1 MGPERRDRFAAA
13 RVARLA
19 TVGPDGFPH
28 LVPVVFVVLGDEVWS
43 AVDHKPKSTR
53 ELRRL
58 RNIRANPQVSLLVD
72 HYDDEWTRLWWVRA
86 DGRATVVEGGSSGTD
101 DVPDDVLDDVLGD
114 VLDALAAKYPQY
126 AADPPLGPFVRVH
139 VARWSSWQ
147 HDAGGTVTA

>member
-19 TVGPDGFPH
+19 TVGPHGIPH

-101 DVPDDVLDDVLGD
+101 DV
-114 VLDALAAKYPQY
+114 LDALAAKYPQY
-126 AADPPLGPFVRVH
+126 AADPPAGPFVRVH

>member
-19 TVGPDGFPH
+19 TVGPHGIPH

-101 DVPDDVLDDVLGD
+101 DV
-114 VLDALAAKYPQY
+114 LDALAAKYPQY
-126 AADPPLGPFVRVH
+126 AADPPAGPFVRVH

-147 HDAGGTVTA
+147 HDAGGTVTV

>member
-1 MGPERRDRFAAA
+1 MDDDAAQLFARA

-19 TVGPDGFPH
+19 TAGPDGAPH

-43 AVDHKPKSTR
+43 AVDQKPKSTR
-53 ELRRL
+53 DLRRL

-86 DGRATVVEGGSSGTD
+86 DGRASVVEGGSPGTQ
-101 DVPDDVLDDVLGD
+101 VVLDRA
-114 VLDALAAKYPQY
+114 LDALAAKYPQY
-126 AADPPLGPFVRVH
+126 AADPPAGPFVRVH